1 MTVKANPDFAL
12 EIPPGDDKQRR
23 VCQRCDFIDYQN
35 PRIVAGAVVLKDDKI
50 LLCKRAIEPR
60 KGCWT
65 LPAGFM
71 ELGESVE
78 EAAKREAQEEALAT
92 IEIDRLLAV
101 YSVPRIGQVHV
112 MFRAHLHGDFGVGPE
127 SEEVKLVR
135 LEGHSV
141 VGLSLSHGG
150 LGAQSLCRNA
160 APECLCSIRQPARH
174 GRAHALGSASACS
187 RCFSIRGVFAIM
199 KAIVMNQVPSF
210 HHVAQMVFGIAAAK
224 FDSEDFIRPCRRPL
238 YAEDGQRRFQTWGK
252 IAPDEFIGERH
263 DNEVSGPAQGEHV
276 PDPVRQAEHLLEH
289 DLPDVAAKREAAK
302 DN

>member
-127 SEEVKLVR
+127 SEEVKLVDWKDIPWSD
-135 LEGHSV
+135 LAFPTV
-141 VGLSLSHGG
+141 VWALSHFAETRHLNAFAPFANPPGTDG
-150 LGAQSLCRNA
+150 LTR
-160 APECLCSIRQPARH
+160 
-174 GRAHALGSASACS
+174 
-187 RCFSIRGVFAIM
+187 
-199 KAIVMNQVPSF
+199 
-210 HHVAQMVFGIAAAK
+210 
-224 FDSEDFIRPCRRPL
+224 
-238 YAEDGQRRFQTWGK
+238 
-252 IAPDEFIGERH
+252 
-263 DNEVSGPAQGEHV
+263 
-276 PDPVRQAEHLLEH
+276 
-289 DLPDVAAKREAAK
+289 
-302 DN
+302 